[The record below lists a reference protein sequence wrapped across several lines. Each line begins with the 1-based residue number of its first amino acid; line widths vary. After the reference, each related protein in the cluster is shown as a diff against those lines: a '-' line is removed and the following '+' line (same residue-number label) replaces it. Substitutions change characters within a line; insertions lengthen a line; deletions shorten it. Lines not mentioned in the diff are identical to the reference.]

1 MKILHKTD
9 KLGRKHAAVRKT
21 ISTGEPGGAFS
32 GRALIYYISNFV
44 NPLRNIVLFKVEFGY
59 TYDIVYTS

>member
-1 MKILHKTD
+1 MLLFEKQFRPLS
-9 KLGRKHAAVRKT
+9 LAG
-21 ISTGEPGGAFS
+21 SGGAFS

-44 NPLRNIVLFKVEFGY
+44 NPLRNIVLFNVEFGY